1 MEFGKNK
8 GDLTINSEP
17 FSEYY
22 FPFVYQN
29 SDQSEMPEP
38 KFLTQRPLSKFCRIP
53 LEKAS
58 KTKQTHLL
66 ELDGI
71 LK

>member
-1 MEFGKNK
+1 M
-8 GDLTINSEP
+8 
-17 FSEYY
+17 
-22 FPFVYQN
+22 YQN

-38 KFLTQRPLSKFCRIP
+38 KFLTQCPLSNFSRIP